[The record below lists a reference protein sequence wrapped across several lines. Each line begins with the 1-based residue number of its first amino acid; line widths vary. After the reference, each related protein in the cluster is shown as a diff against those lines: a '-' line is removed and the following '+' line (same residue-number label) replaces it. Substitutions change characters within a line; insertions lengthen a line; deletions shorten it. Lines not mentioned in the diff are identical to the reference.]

1 MKILQP
7 EFSHKDERRTLT
19 QLFTSPIAQVN
30 EYFAKKGSVLGNHYH
45 KETYEYFYIAKGKVV
60 YNDQFIFKTGG
71 SFLVEPGELHTLI
84 CLTDVTMLTFLT
96 KPYSKEEPDTYK

>member
-19 QLFTSPIAQVN
+19 QLFTRPIAQVN
-30 EYFAKKGSVLGNHYH
+30 EYNAKKGSILGNHYH
-45 KETYEYFYIAKGKVV
+45 KETYEYFYIASGKIV
-60 YNDQFIFKTGG
+60 YNGEVIVSAGQ
-71 SFLVEPGELHTLI
+71 SFLVEPLEKHTII
-84 CLTDVTMLTFLT
+84 CLTNVSMLTFLT